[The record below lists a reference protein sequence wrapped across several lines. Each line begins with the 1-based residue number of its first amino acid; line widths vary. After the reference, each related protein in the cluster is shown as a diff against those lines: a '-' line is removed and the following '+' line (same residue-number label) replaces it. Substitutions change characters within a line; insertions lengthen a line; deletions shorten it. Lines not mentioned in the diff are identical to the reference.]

1 MSVLSHSSKKCDCQ
15 RQHVAALFTETDYR
29 NSTLLPPS
37 QCNMYFKEIQA
48 ALQNR
53 YKQIQYLHD
62 VVESSLPA
70 GALQ

>member
-1 MSVLSHSSKKCDCQ
+1 
-15 RQHVAALFTETDYR
+15 
-29 NSTLLPPS
+29 
-37 QCNMYFKEIQA
+37 MYFKEIQA